1 VNTTPLWVPLVVA
14 ALGLAATLVGVMITQ
29 RRADKRE
36 AVAWEREQE
45 RERARWSREDAA
57 QTFEH
62 RRIAYV
68 SFYHAVS
75 EMGESIHRHH
85 AAVQN
90 ENMPVDSHLPEGW
103 QSAAD
108 DDLELLELYATPTVA
123 TLAREARQACWDWGY
138 WDWGSAVERE
148 CESGDFRSRT
158 RAWRLAMVN
167 LKNAI
172 RQDLGVP
179 ER

>member
-1 VNTTPLWVPLVVA
+1 VNTTPLWVPLAVA

-75 EMGESIHRHH
+75 EMGESIHRHA

-90 ENMPVDSHLPEGW
+90 ENMPVDPHLPEGW
-103 QSAAD
+103 ESAAD
-108 DDLELLELYATPTVA
+108 DDLKLLELYATPTVA

-138 WDWGSAVERE
+138 AVERE
-148 CESGDFRSRT
+148 CDSGDFRRLS
-158 RAWRLAMVN
+158 RAWRLARVN
-167 LKNAI
+167 LLNAI

-179 ER
+179 EH